1 MADTAPILLRSG
13 RYYDLLSP
21 ETSEITIEDIAH
33 ALAHICR
40 FTGHT
45 SRFYSVA
52 EHSLWVSRLVHPQ
65 HRLAALLHDAAEAVL
80 GDVSLPL
87 KRLLP
92 DYRAIEQRVEAA
104 ILGQFGVTLPLHPV
118 IKSADTL
125 MLAAEAAHLMPPH
138 DDEWDILRGVLT
150 VPIDF
155 VERPPEEV
163 AQAFVRRY
171 REVTAQLDGGSPRP
185 ESAAFNDMLGAL
197 GDGVRVTTR

>member
-1 MADTAPILLRSG
+1 MADTALILLRSG

-33 ALAHICR
+33 ALAHIGR

-52 EHSLWVSRLVHPQ
+52 EHSLWVSRLVRPQ

-80 GDVSLPL
+80 GDVSQPL

-118 IKSADTL
+118 IKAADTL
-125 MLAAEAAHLMPPH
+125 MLAAEAAQLMPPH
-138 DDEWDILRGVLT
+138 DDEWEVLRGVPLL
-150 VPIDF
+150 PINFF
-155 VERPPEEV
+155 VRPPEEV
-163 AQAFVRRY
+163 AQAFVQRY

-197 GDGVRVTTR
+197 GGDDWETLS